1 MGRGNTRR
9 AASTAAEAGAVAE
22 EKGERDI
29 WVENEERF
37 GAVRK

>member
-1 MGRGNTRR
+1 MGRGNTRI
-9 AASTAAEAGAVAE
+9 AASTTAKALAVAE
-22 EKGERDI
+22 EKGERDF